1 MQEISQEEIQTLE
14 ASIKLES
21 SFIGYIGKGIEPLFK
36 PLGYDWKIGIGI
48 ITSFAARE
56 VFVGTLAVIYNIDNY
71 DDSVVKKE
79 EIKKIMARETD
90 SNGNKIFTL
99 ASGISL
105 LLFYAFAMQCMSTLA
120 IVKKETNSWKWPI
133 LQFIIMTALAYFIS
147 LISFQ
152 ILS

>member
-1 MQEISQEEIQTLE
+1 MNIS
-14 ASIKLES
+14 
-21 SFIGYIGKGIEPLFK
+21 LF
-36 PLGYDWKIGIGI
+36 LKIIGI
-48 ITSFAARE
+48 II
-56 VFVGTLAVIYNIDNY
+56 VIYLIIVFYVYSKQRSLLYVPNIDNY
-71 DDSVVKKE
+71 DDSVGKKE
-79 EIKKIMARETD
+79 EIKNIMARETD

-120 IVKKETNSWKWPI
+120 VVKKETNSWKWPI